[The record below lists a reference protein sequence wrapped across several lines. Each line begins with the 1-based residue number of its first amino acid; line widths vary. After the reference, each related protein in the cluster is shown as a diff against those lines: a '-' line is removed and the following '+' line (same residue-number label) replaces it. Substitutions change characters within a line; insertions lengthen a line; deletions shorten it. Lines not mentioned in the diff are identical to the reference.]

1 MIHLIS
7 IILKNMTTLKRTN
20 SDDLDFQK
28 LVVELDKVLA
38 VLDGDDHSFYAQ
50 YNKLNAIKHVV
61 VVYENEV
68 AIACG
73 AIKEYNEHTM
83 EIKRM
88 FVDPL
93 KRGKGLATTVLIELE
108 NWAKELGYKKCILE
122 TGKKQTD
129 AVRLYEKNNY
139 LLMENYGQYAGV
151 DYSLCFEKNL

>member
-1 MIHLIS
+1 MS
-7 IILKNMTTLKRTN
+7 TLRRTN

-28 LVVELDKVLA
+28 LVIELDKVLA

-61 VVYENEV
+61 VLYENDKP
-68 AIACG
+68 IGCG
-73 AIKEYNEHTM
+73 AIKEYDEHTM
-83 EIKRM
+83 EVKRM
-88 FVDPL
+88 FVDPTQ
-93 KRGKGLATTVLIELE
+93 RGKGLATVVLLELE
-108 NWAKELGYKKCILE
+108 KWAKELGYKKCILE

-151 DYSLCFEKNL
+151 EYSLCFEKKLF

>member
-1 MIHLIS
+1 MS
-7 IILKNMTTLKRTN
+7 TLKRTN

-28 LVVELDKVLA
+28 LVIELDKVLA

-61 VVYENEV
+61 VLYENDIPV
-68 AIACG
+68 GCG
-73 AIKEYNEHTM
+73 AIKAYDEYTM
-83 EIKRM
+83 EVKRM
-88 FVDPL
+88 FVDSTQ
-93 KRGKGLATTVLIELE
+93 RGKGLATIILLELE

-122 TGKKQTD
+122 TGRKQVD

-151 DYSLCFEKNL
+151 EYSLCFEKKLV